1 MSGAAR
7 VKSPTREIPIQSSE
21 VKEDSR
27 KAFLGG
33 VTGKGGVT
41 DKWQALARQDGTRIC
56 FVNRYFYPDVAATGQ
71 LLADLAFD
79 VAERGHNVKVITSRQ
94 RYEDSTARLPPRE
107 FVRGLEVIRVWTPR
121 FGRARLLGRALDY
134 VGFYAAAGAAL
145 LMNTRRHDVIVAM
158 TDPPLISV
166 VAAFIA
172 QVRGAR
178 LINWVQDVFPE
189 VAAALGVRGRAL
201 IVPRL
206 RALRNRAARNAE
218 TNVALG
224 RTMARRLAEQKASAR
239 TVVIIHNWADG
250 QSIRPIPHQQ
260 NPLRA
265 AWRLQ
270 DKFVVGYS
278 GNMGRAHEFETLLHV
293 ASLLGSDAQFLFLFI
308 GDGAKRAWIER
319 ETRLRALDNVVF
331 QQYQTRDMLAQS
343 LSVADIHV
351 ISLQPALEG
360 LIVPSKFYGV
370 AAAGRPVLY
379 VGDPNGEIGS
389 LIRSADCGFCVGVG
403 EAVAAAESLRALA
416 RNPARAEELGRNA
429 RRVFD
434 ERYDKQFALASWRRV
449 IGVDKDLADPQAAAQ
464 DRRGSI

>member
-1 MSGAAR
+1 MG
-7 VKSPTREIPIQSSE
+7 
-21 VKEDSR
+21 
-27 KAFLGG
+27 FLGG
-33 VTGKGGVT
+33 VTGEDGLT
-41 DKWQALARQDGTRIC
+41 DKLQPLARRDGARIC
-56 FVNRYFYPDVAATGQ
+56 FVNRYFYPDVAATSQ

-107 FVRGLEVIRVWTPR
+107 FVRGLEIIRVWTPR

-172 QVRGAR
+172 RVRGAR

-189 VAAALGVRGRAL
+189 VAAALGVRGSAL
-201 IVPRL
+201 LVPML

-224 RTMARRLAEQKASAR
+224 RTMARRLTEQGTPAQ
-239 TVVIIHNWADG
+239 TVVIVHNWADG
-250 QSIRPIPHQQ
+250 HSIRPIPRQQ
-260 NPLRA
+260 NALRA

-278 GNMGRAHEFETLLHV
+278 GNMGRAHEFETILQI
-293 ASLLGSDAQFLFLFI
+293 ASLLRSEAQFLFLFI
-308 GDGAKRAWIER
+308 GDGAQRTWIER
-319 ETRLRALDNVVF
+319 EIRLRGLKNVVF
-331 QQYQTRDMLAQS
+331 KPYQTRDMLAQS
-343 LSVADIHV
+343 LSVPDIHV

-389 LIRSADCGFCVGVG
+389 IIRSADCGYCVGVG
-403 EAVAAAESLRALA
+403 EAGPAAEFLRALSS
-416 RNPARAEELGRNA
+416 NPARAEQLGRNA
-429 RRVFD
+429 RRIFD
-434 ERYDKQFALASWRRV
+434 ERYDKRFALASWCRV
-449 IGVDKDLADPQAAAQ
+449 IETTTSQITKQRLNISAD
-464 DRRGSI
+464 RFE

>member
-1 MSGAAR
+1 M
-7 VKSPTREIPIQSSE
+7 
-21 VKEDSR
+21 
-27 KAFLGG
+27 AFLGG
-33 VTGKGGVT
+33 VTGEDGLT
-41 DKWQALARQDGTRIC
+41 DKLQPLARRDGARIC
-56 FVNRYFYPDVAATGQ
+56 FVNRYFYPDVAATSQ

-79 VAERGHNVKVITSRQ
+79 VAEGGHNVKVITSRQ

-107 FVRGLEVIRVWTPR
+107 FVRGLEIIRVWTPR
-121 FGRARLLGRALDY
+121 FGRARLLGRTLDY
-134 VGFYAAAGAAL
+134 VGFYVAAGAAL

-189 VAAALGVRGRAL
+189 VAAALGVRGSAL
-201 IVPRL
+201 LVPML

-224 RTMARRLAEQKASAR
+224 QTMARRLTEQGTPAQ
-239 TVVIIHNWADG
+239 TVVIVHNWADG
-250 QSIRPIPHQQ
+250 HSIRPIPRQQ
-260 NPLRA
+260 NALRA

-278 GNMGRAHEFETLLHV
+278 GNMGRAHEFETILQI
-293 ASLLGSDAQFLFLFI
+293 ASLLRSEAQFLFLFI
-308 GDGAKRAWIER
+308 GDGAKRTWIER
-319 ETRLRALDNVVF
+319 EIRLRGLKNVVF
-331 QQYQTRDMLAQS
+331 KPYQMRDMLAQS

-389 LIRSADCGFCVGVG
+389 IIRSADCGFCVGVG
-403 EAVAAAESLRALA
+403 EAVPAAEFLRALSS
-416 RNPARAEELGRNA
+416 NPARAEQLGRNA
-429 RRVFD
+429 RWIFD
-434 ERYDKQFALASWRRV
+434 ERYDRRFALASWRRV
-449 IGVDKDLADPQAAAQ
+449 IETRTSQITKQRLNISVD
-464 DRRGSI
+464 RFE